1 MTTYFFH
8 LRDGVD
14 LLLDPDGRRLPSLDA
29 VAAAAMRE
37 ARALIS
43 AEAMTGK
50 ISLIPH
56 IDVEDQDGTVVHS
69 LAFEDAVEIER
80 PQLAAAE

>member
-1 MTTYFFH
+1 MQTYFFH

-14 LLLDPDGRRLPSLDA
+14 VLLDPEGRLLPSIEA

-43 AEAMTGK
+43 AEAKNGK
-50 ISLIPH
+50 ISLISY
-56 IDVEDQDGTVVHS
+56 IDVEDQQGKVIHTLS
-69 LAFEDAVEIER
+69 FEDAVKVER
-80 PQLAAAE
+80 R